1 MYEGTR
7 AKKGEEVCRPVIDAC
22 SQNQVQQ
29 TDGGFNSLVHGVS
42 FGRGIIDPG
51 NRAKGL
57 NSSCKVGRWV
67 ADYSEFVERVNAA
80 TKDFDKAAAAK
91 VCDELVLYIQ
101 SDHEPAP
108 AGPIKRIL
116 SALRNKRFSHLIE
129 CVADAAIQ
137 SGQNDPH
144 VRRHYAQGLIDQGSI
159 TAALNVLTVLAM
171 DTSPTGELKNPSE
184 HAEARGLIG
193 RAHKQSY
200 VKAANKSRRQHL
212 ERAVEAYSE
221 IYALDRERYLWH
233 GINTVACLCRAER
246 DGITLGASPDPRA
259 IAIEIL
265 ETLEAIT
272 PRDRVECLDRATAV
286 EACIA
291 LNRLSDAKD
300 WLVAY
305 VSDPTADAFELAS
318 TMRQLTEVWQLLP
331 GSEPGSTVLPILQS
345 ALLQRE
351 GGRVVLGRGQQVGAA
366 MIQETVN
373 ALEAV
378 LGDTRFVPL
387 RWYRTGLQRCA
398 GVARIETQWG
408 QGFGTGF
415 LIRGED
421 LHPALTG
428 EALLITNAHVIS
440 SDPDVRKRFPPGTP
454 PERTRVRFEG
464 REDADKTYAVK
475 QVLWTSPP
483 EQLDASVLR
492 LETSVPCDPPYPL
505 AVSMPVADQDRVYV
519 IGHPQGGTLS
529 ISIQDNRV
537 VDVHSPKLHYRAPT
551 EPGSSGSPVFNQDW
565 ELVALHHAGS
575 KEMRALSGEG
585 VREANEGIWIS
596 AIIKALRDE
605 LIVAKPS

>member
-1 MYEGTR
+1 
-7 AKKGEEVCRPVIDAC
+7 
-22 SQNQVQQ
+22 
-29 TDGGFNSLVHGVS
+29 
-42 FGRGIIDPG
+42 
-51 NRAKGL
+51 
-57 NSSCKVGRWV
+57 V
-67 ADYSEFVERVNAA
+67 ADYTEFVDRMSAA
-80 TKDFDKAAAAK
+80 TKEFDKAGAAS
-91 VCDELVLYIQ
+91 VCEELVLHIRN
-101 SDHEPAP
+101 DNEPAP
-108 AGPIKRIL
+108 AAPIKKIL
-116 SALRNKRFSHLIE
+116 SALRNKRFFHLME
-129 CVADAAIQ
+129 CVADAAVQ
-137 SGQNDPH
+137 SGQSDPH
-144 VRRHYAQGLIDQGSI
+144 VRRQYAQGLIDQGSI

-171 DTSPTGELKNPSE
+171 DTSSTGELKNPSE
-184 HAEARGLIG
+184 NAEARGLIG
-193 RAHKQSY
+193 RAYKQAY
-200 VKAANKSRRQHL
+200 VNAANKSRRAHL
-212 ERAVEAYSE
+212 ERAIQAYFEVYSSE
-221 IYALDRERYLWH
+221 RDRYLWH

-246 DGITLGASPDPRA
+246 DGILPSGYPDPRTLA
-259 IAIEIL
+259 TEIL

-300 WLVAY
+300 WLAAY
-305 VSDPTADAFELAS
+305 VTDPAADAFELRS
-318 TMRQLTEVWQLLP
+318 TMRQMTEVWQLLP
-331 GSEPGSTVLPILQS
+331 GAEPGTTVLPILQS

-351 GGRVVLGRGQQVGAA
+351 GGRVVLGRGMQIGAA

-387 RWYRTGLQRCA
+387 KWYRTGLQRCA

-415 LIRGED
+415 LVRGED
-421 LHPALTG
+421 LHSSLNG
-428 EALLITNAHVIS
+428 EVVLITNAHVIS

-464 REDADKTYAVK
+464 REDADRTYGVK
-475 QVLWTSPP
+475 QVVWTSPP

-492 LETSVPCDPPYPL
+492 LETPVPCDPPYPL
-505 AVSMPVADQDRVYV
+505 AATMPVADHDRVYV

-537 VDVHSPKLHYRAPT
+537 VDVVSPKLHYRAPT

-575 KEMRALSGEG
+575 KDMRSLSGEG
-585 VREANEGIWIS
+585 VREANEGIWMS
-596 AIIKALRDE
+596 AIIKALKDE
-605 LIVAKPS
+605 LVAT

>member
-1 MYEGTR
+1 
-7 AKKGEEVCRPVIDAC
+7 
-22 SQNQVQQ
+22 
-29 TDGGFNSLVHGVS
+29 
-42 FGRGIIDPG
+42 
-51 NRAKGL
+51 
-57 NSSCKVGRWV
+57 V
-67 ADYSEFVERVNAA
+67 AEYSEFVERVIAA
-80 TKDFDKAAAAK
+80 MKEFDKAAAAS
-91 VCDELVLYIQ
+91 VCDELVLHIRNDQ
-101 SDHEPAP
+101 EPAP
-108 AGPIKRIL
+108 AGPVKKIL
-116 SALRNKRFSHLIE
+116 SALRNKRFFHLME

-137 SGQNDPH
+137 SGQDDPH
-144 VRRHYAQGLIDQGSI
+144 VRRQYAQGLIDQGSI

-171 DTSPTGELKNPSE
+171 DTSGPGELRNPSE
-184 HAEARGLIG
+184 NAEARGLIG
-193 RAHKQSY
+193 RAHKQAY
-200 VKAANKSRRQHL
+200 VNSANRARHKHL
-212 ERAVEAYSE
+212 ERAVAAYFEVYS
-221 IYALDRERYLWH
+221 LDRDRYLWH

-246 DGITLGASPDPRA
+246 DGIRLSGYPDPRTLA
-259 IAIEIL
+259 TEIL
-265 ETLEAIT
+265 EKLEAIS
-272 PRDRVECLDRATAV
+272 PRDRVDCLDRATAV

-305 VSDPTADAFELAS
+305 VTDQAADAFELGS

-331 GSEPGSTVLPILQS
+331 GTEPGSTVLPILQS

-351 GGRVVLGRGQQVGAA
+351 GGRVVLGRGLRVGAA
-366 MIQETVN
+366 MIQDTVN

-387 RWYRTGLQRCA
+387 KWYRTGLQRCA

-421 LHPALTG
+421 LHPALAG
-428 EALLITNAHVIS
+428 EVLLITNAHVIS

-505 AVSMPVADQDRVYV
+505 ALSMPVADHDRVYV

-537 VDVHSPKLHYRAPT
+537 VDVQTPKLHYRAPT

-575 KEMRALSGEG
+575 KEMRSLSGEG

-605 LIVAKPS
+605 FIVT